1 MYKKFINK
9 DMTIT
14 LSTFQREEGCRFV
27 NLLRNVQKQ
36 LVSYI
41 L

>member
-14 LSTFQREEGCRFV
+14 LSTFQREEAV
-27 NLLRNVQKQ
+27 YSYNLLRNVQKQ